1 VSIISGLPRSG
12 TCAWHSRRR
21 AV

>member
-1 VSIISGLPRSG
+1 VSIISGLRQPAH
-12 TCAWHSRRR
+12 AWHSRRR